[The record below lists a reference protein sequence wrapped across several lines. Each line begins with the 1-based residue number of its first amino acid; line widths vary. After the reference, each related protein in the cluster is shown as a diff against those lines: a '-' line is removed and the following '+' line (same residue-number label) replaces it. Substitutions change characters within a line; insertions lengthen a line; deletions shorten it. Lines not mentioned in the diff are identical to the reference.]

1 MLTVLDGGGQWG
13 ARGPAPP
20 PLLPEPRSL
29 WASPRQGHRDVVAPE
44 TWPPSALL
52 FPTKCLPR
60 MSWCRTTA
68 RSPLERK
75 TQRAE
80 PGGRHAP
87 GGSRPGRLPALCVA
101 ALRPPWS
108 EGSSPAPWLCAGGTV
123 PGRRAPPPPAAGRGG
138 AGPVSSERGA
148 LTAIQ
153 NVAQPRASL
162 IWEMRGLLAAC
173 CSRLSFL
180 NVFSSPCQSCRD
192 ARSPWKPLVKISCS
206 VLIIEFQPSRARSLW
221 AAERRPGGKAAP
233 TPVAAAGPPSAP
245 CGESG
250 LGQWLRALE

>member
-1 MLTVLDGGGQWG
+1 MSHRSAQPPGEKDP
-13 ARGPAPP
+13 AR
-20 PLLPEPRSL
+20 RTW
-29 WASPRQGHRDVVAPE
+29 WASRPRRKPAWAPAGPVRGSTPAAVVRGLLTGSVAVRGWHCPRAP
-44 TWPPSALL
+44 
-52 FPTKCLPR
+52 C
-60 MSWCRTTA
+60 
-68 RSPLERK
+68 
-75 TQRAE
+75 
-80 PGGRHAP
+80 
-87 GGSRPGRLPALCVA
+87 
-101 ALRPPWS
+101 
-108 EGSSPAPWLCAGGTV
+108 
-123 PGRRAPPPPAAGRGG
+123 PPPPPRAAGRGG